1 MTNTIQT
8 YWWTLFIF
16 VLFKSAIDFYYS
28 ISMFKVQTIT
38 LVLFSVVFFVFLF
51 AINIAY
57 TENDFVCGKRNISLA
72 VYSTIFPYIFI
83 YMLGMLIIYIFP
95 GWLRGFSNTF
105 GLSVIRMCGF
115 NENDYLENDNAH
127 NKNDDIVNKIYENP
141 TPLFNEI
148 VDYPSDISGNEIN
161 NDWPFMNT
169 PTIKIKNKMKPE
181 LLGYMLIKDNVATYM
196 WVALLSSIT
205 ILVSNNRLLS
215 EICNPDP
222 EDDTKFQTY
231 LATQLKE

>member
-1 MTNTIQT
+1 MTNTIQI
-8 YWWTLFIF
+8 YWWTLLCF
-16 VLFKSAIDFYYS
+16 VIFKSAIDFYRS
-28 ISMFKVQTIT
+28 ISMFNVQTII

-105 GLSVIRMCGF
+105 GLSIIRMCGF
-115 NENDYLENDNAH
+115 NEKDYLNPQENT
-127 NKNDDIVNKIYENP
+127 DDMIKKIYENP

-148 VDYPSDISGNEIN
+148 VDYPSDIFGNEIDDN
-161 NDWPFMNT
+161 WP
-169 PTIKIKNKMKPE
+169 KIKDIEIKKEMKPK
-181 LLGYMLIKDNVATYM
+181 LLGYMLIKDNVAIYI

-205 ILVSNNRLLS
+205 ILVSENRLLS
-215 EICNPDP
+215 ETCNPDP
-222 EDDTKFQTY
+222 GDDTNFQKY